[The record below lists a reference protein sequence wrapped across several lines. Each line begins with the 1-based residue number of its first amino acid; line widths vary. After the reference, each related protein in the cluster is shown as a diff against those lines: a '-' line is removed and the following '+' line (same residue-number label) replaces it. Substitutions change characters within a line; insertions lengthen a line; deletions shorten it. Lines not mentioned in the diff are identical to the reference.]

1 MKYLKLMKSTSSLIN
16 TSRGGIVDEE
26 DLYKVLKSKFIKSAY
41 FDVLKVE
48 PPKKND
54 KLMRLDNFF
63 ISPHI
68 GGSTR
73 ESILKGGFLCIKKLA
88 QIK

>member
-48 PPKKND
+48 QKK
-54 KLMRLDNFF
+54 
-63 ISPHI
+63 
-68 GGSTR
+68 
-73 ESILKGGFLCIKKLA
+73 
-88 QIK
+88 

>member
-1 MKYLKLMKSTSSLIN
+1 MKSTATLIN

-26 DLYKVLKSKFIKSAY
+26 DLYRVLRNKSTVSAY

-48 PPKKND
+48 PPKKNSKIL
-54 KLMRLDNFF
+54 KLKNFF

-68 GGSTR
+68 GGSTK